1 MYVEKKQ
8 SGSITRLRDKSY
20 WNQSLDWYFCA
31 ISFLNES
38 YSFHLGHQLNENKR
52 FHFLPRRM
60 TTQGWKKWWRTAK
73 AHRQEKPATVVQ
85 CWFLLPRGISLLLL
99 YTNTNEADQCLILL
113 NIEKYLFKIF
123 CHSEKTVDWH
133 LLSLCSVSDVTV
145 EKVCFMC
152 QDSVPFLEQSR
163 CAGLQSPLYFYY
175 DVFLCYISLFRCT
188 RNIYFEK

>member
-1 MYVEKKQ
+1 M
-8 SGSITRLRDKSY
+8 SPIPFIRDISWMKTSASTF
-20 WNQSLDWYFCA
+20 SLDEWQRKDGK
-31 ISFLNES
+31 SDGEQQKPT
-38 YSFHLGHQLNENKR
+38 GEK
-52 FHFLPRRM
+52 
-60 TTQGWKKWWRTAK
+60 
-73 AHRQEKPATVVQ
+73 KPATVVL
-85 CWFLLPRGISLLLL
+85 CWFLLPCGNSLLLL

-163 CAGLQSPLYFYY
+163 CAGLQWPLYFYH
-175 DVFLCYISLFRCT
+175 DVFLLLHILIQMHKKYLLWKIRKWWENGEKMVRMLLISSKIVQPCSSM
-188 RNIYFEK
+188 KP